1 MGRVLSWNVAGRVRS
16 VGAQARALAER
27 PVDVVALQEV
37 RASALT
43 AWETELHALGYEHTA
58 ATLAADGPPAEPL
71 RRLGVLIASRR
82 PLEPL
87 PPLDLPWHERHLAVR
102 TELDGA
108 EVEVHDLHA
117 PISAKADQVK
127 VRTLETVHAALAVPG
142 KVPAILAGD
151 LNTPRYESREGEVQ
165 TFARTRSGRLR
176 PDYGERHD
184 AAELAL
190 ILGLRAHGWADAFRE
205 LHGYARRDRS
215 WLYPHGK
222 TGYRLDHLI
231 VRDLAV
237 SACEYEHAWRDAKLS
252 DHAAIWAELTPRAA
266 DESARRLAP
275 PGRQRA

>member
-16 VGAQARALAER
+16 VAAQARALGGR

-37 RASALT
+37 RATALA
-43 AWETELHALGYEHTA
+43 AWELELEQLGYPHTA
-58 ATLAADGPPAEPL
+58 ATLPAGSAPADPL
-71 RRLGVLIASRR
+71 RRLGVLIASRT

-87 PPLDLPWHERHLAVR
+87 PPLDDLPWSERHLAVR
-102 TELDGA
+102 TELDGV

-127 VRTLETVHAALAVPG
+127 VRTLETVHAALARPSR
-142 KVPAILAGD
+142 VPAILAGD
-151 LNTPRYESREGEVQ
+151 LNTPRYESRAGEVQ
-165 TFARTRSGRLR
+165 TFARTRSGRIR

-190 ILGLRAHGWADAFRE
+190 ITGLREHGWVDAFRN

-231 VRDLAV
+231 VRGLRPT
-237 SACEYEHAWRDAKLS
+237 ACEYEHAWRDARLS
-252 DHAAIWAELTPRAA
+252 DHAALWAELSPR
-266 DESARRLAP
+266 
-275 PGRQRA
+275 

>member
-1 MGRVLSWNVAGRVRS
+1 MRHEVSRRRRDRRLSVGSVLSWNVAGRVRS
-16 VGAQARALAER
+16 VPAQAAALARR

-37 RASALT
+37 RASALA
-43 AWETELHALGYEHTA
+43 AWEAELAGLGYEHVA
-58 ATLAADGPPAEPL
+58 ATLAADSRPAGPE

-82 PLEPL
+82 PLAPL
-87 PPLDLPWHERHLAVR
+87 PPLDLPWPERHLAVR
-102 TELDGA
+102 TTLAGV
-108 EVEVHDLHA
+108 EVEIHDLHA

-127 VRTLETVHAALAVPG
+127 VRTLETVHAALLRPTGVPR
-142 KVPAILAGD
+142 ILAGD
-151 LNTPRYESREGEVQ
+151 LNTPQYESRDGEVQ

-190 ILGLRAHGWADAFRE
+190 IVDLRAHGWIDAFRD

-231 VRDLAV
+231 VRGLV
-237 SACEYEHAWRDAKLS
+237 PVACEYEHAWRDAKLS
-252 DHAAIWAELTPRAA
+252 DHAAIWAEL
-266 DESARRLAP
+266 RL
-275 PGRQRA
+275 GG